1 MPLKSLQ
8 IAFLL
13 HWPLEQGGNSGK
25 TVKSIQRSTNENNRK
40 NIISNRRGE
49 EWFEIY
55 EDQPIAEH
63 VEDTLNF
70 HDGGLKEQIF
80 IQKWWKTIVQG
91 SYNIEVCFLREFIIW
106 THIDIL
112 IFF

>member
-1 MPLKSLQ
+1 MKTTEKASL
-8 IAFLL
+8 ATEMLL
-13 HWPLEQGGNSGK
+13 
-25 TVKSIQRSTNENNRK
+25 
-40 NIISNRRGE
+40 RGE

-80 IQKWWKTIVQG
+80 IQKWWKTIV
-91 SYNIEVCFLREFIIW
+91 
-106 THIDIL
+106 
-112 IFF
+112 

>member
-1 MPLKSLQ
+1 M
-8 IAFLL
+8 LL
-13 HWPLEQGGNSGK
+13 
-25 TVKSIQRSTNENNRK
+25 
-40 NIISNRRGE
+40 RGE

-80 IQKWWKTIVQG
+80 IQKWWKTIV
-91 SYNIEVCFLREFIIW
+91 
-106 THIDIL
+106 
-112 IFF
+112 